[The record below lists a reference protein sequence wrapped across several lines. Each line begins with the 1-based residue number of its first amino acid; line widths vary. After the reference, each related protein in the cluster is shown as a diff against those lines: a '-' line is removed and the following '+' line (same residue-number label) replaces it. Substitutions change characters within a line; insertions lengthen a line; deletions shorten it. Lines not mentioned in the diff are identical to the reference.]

1 MDTGLLDRVAVIC
14 ADEGAD
20 RGAELAACAA
30 SLRAEGAVV
39 VTSTLADGART
50 MSDVMTGHG
59 RIDVVVAIAPQT
71 GARSLAAIDDVAD
84 LNAAWETVVS
94 TVAAYRAALPSM
106 ATRKWG
112 RLVCVTS
119 SSTKWLSDETDEVAA
134 MVGLGLLGMHKAA
147 VADVAPDGIVA
158 NAVLRGVDA
167 DPADVASLVTFL
179 CSLGA
184 GYLDGVAIALDGAK
198 SPAVY

>member
-1 MDTGLLDRVAVIC
+1 VDVGISERVVVIC
-14 ADEGAD
+14 ADV
-20 RGAELAACAA
+20 GAEASACERA
-30 SLRAEGAVV
+30 LRAEGAVV
-39 VTSTLADGART
+39 VVGALRHGEHAVLDTLAA
-50 MSDVMTGHG
+50 HG
-59 RIDVVVAIAPQT
+59 RVDVIVAVAPQA
-71 GARSLAAIDDVAD
+71 GPRSLAAIDDVAA
-84 LNAAWETVVS
+84 LNDAWETVVS

-106 ATRKWG
+106 ASRQWG

-158 NAVLRGVDA
+158 NAVLRGADV

-179 CSLGA
+179 CSTGA
-184 GYLDGVAIALDGAK
+184 GYLDGVAIALDGAT